1 MSTVINFEEWM
12 ASHPEK
18 YSERTRLNY
27 VGGLRNA
34 GSWFDITLEKP
45 LLEITTTEEFQ
56 KALKT
61 IKDLPDYAYINGEV
75 HHHTFSAAASAY
87 QQYLSASK
95 DFTWVAFY
103 SELADKLL
111 TYKNDR
117 KTIIDK
123 IVAVYDEIDIKL
135 PKLESDGLPTDMDPF
150 TVFGL
155 FNKGITE
162 KNRIA
167 IAKGLAK
174 AFDVKAEV
182 PTEYP
187 GVPVVNNLKATF
199 YYFKGDRKEG
209 DIDNLWAVFE
219 SALSYAD
226 EGSEESKKTFIE
238 CFDAVLSQ
246 SGIRWNITMALFWIR
261 PYAFISLDSR
271 NREFL
276 KDKNYMPESF
286 VETVPK
292 FNNVPSDAYVELCDN
307 CKNTMQENDLPF
319 ENFPELSAYAWSV
332 TQNSESDDDTIKANG
347 AMGDADVRK
356 THYWLYAPGEGASM
370 WENFYKR
377 GIMAIAW
384 AAIGDL
390 SEYESK
396 EAMKLAMKEAYDDSR
411 PYKMSAHATWQ
422 FANEIQVGDVVF
434 VKRGRDTIIGRGI
447 VTGKYRFDENA
458 PDAYKN
464 IHDVNWTHSGEWE
477 HPGKAALKTLTDI
490 TSYTDYVEKLCAL
503 FEDDS
508 EDIEAEEK
516 TYPKYSVED
525 FLSEVYMTGEDYD
538 TLVGVLENKKNIIL
552 QGAPGVGKTFAA
564 KRLAYSMIGEKN
576 PERVQMVQFH
586 QSYSYEDFIEG
597 YRPASKNVD
606 GADFIIK
613 KGSFYKFCKK
623 AADDDEN
630 DYFFIIDEI
639 NRGNLSKIFGE
650 LFMLIETDKRGV
662 ELQLLYS
669 DEKFFVP
676 KNVYIIGMMNTAD
689 RSLAMLDYA
698 LRRRFSFVEMKPG
711 FETEGFMAYQ
721 EGLENDKFNSLISCV
736 KQLNVRISDDDTLG
750 EGFCIGH
757 SYFCNLDPNKLDER
771 ALKAIVEF
779 ELIPL
784 LKEYWFDES
793 DKVDEWK
800 TKLRSAIK

>member
-1 MSTVINFEEWM
+1 MNREKAFKSWLEHYPDHKYSPSTVSGYLR
-12 ASHPEK
+12 A
-18 YSERTRLNY
+18 
-27 VGGLRNA
+27 LRNA
-34 GSWFDITLEKP
+34 PQWFEVSTSKP
-45 LLEITTTEEFQ
+45 IFEIDSVEE
-56 KALKT
+56 LKET
-61 IKDLPDYAYINGEV
+61 VEMIASVPNFSEIDYAHGHLNYGAAIQLYQKYIDSMNN
-75 HHHTFSAAASAY
+75 
-87 QQYLSASK
+87 
-95 DFTWVAFY
+95 FTWVDFY

-117 KTIIDK
+117 KTMIDK

-135 PKLESDGLPTDMDPF
+135 PKLESEGLPTDMDPF

-167 IAKGLAK
+167 IAKAIAK
-174 AFDVKAEV
+174 TFDVKAEV

-219 SALSYAD
+219 SALAYAD
-226 EGSEESKKTFIE
+226 ESSEESKKSFIE
-238 CFDAVLSQ
+238 RLDAVLSQ
-246 SGIRWNITMALFWIR
+246 SGIRWNITMALFWVR
-261 PYAFISLDSR
+261 PYAFISLDSK

-286 VETVPK
+286 VKAVPK

-307 CKNTMQENDLPF
+307 CKRTMKENDLPF
-319 ENFPELSAYAWSV
+319 KNFPELSAYSWSV
-332 TQNSESDDDTIKANG
+332 SQEIGSDDDPDKDNG
-347 AMGDADVRK
+347 AMGDADVKK
-356 THYWLYAPGEGASM
+356 TRYWLYAPGERAGM
-370 WENFYKR
+370 WEQFYKK
-377 GIMAIAW
+377 GIMAIGW
-384 AAIGDL
+384 SSIGNL
-390 SEYESK
+390 SDYESK
-396 EAMKLAMKEAYDDSR
+396 EDMKLAMKETYDDSR
-411 PYKMSAHATWQ
+411 QYKMSAHATWQ

-434 VKRGRDTIIGRGI
+434 VKRGRDTVIGRGV
-447 VTGKYRFDENA
+447 VTGEYRFDA
-458 PDAYKN
+458 ASPDDYKN
-464 IHDVNWTHSGEWE
+464 IHDVNWTHNGEWE
-477 HPGKAALKTLTDI
+477 HPGNAVLKTLTEI
-490 TSYTDYVEKLCAL
+490 TSYTEYVEKLCAL
-503 FEDDS
+503 FED
-508 EDIEAEEK
+508 IETEEK
-516 TYPKYSVED
+516 TYPKYSVEN
-525 FLSEVYMTGEDYD
+525 FLSEVYMSGEDYD

-597 YRPASKNVD
+597 YRPASKSVD

-650 LFMLIETDKRGV
+650 LFMLIEADKRGV

-669 DEKFFVP
+669 DEKFYVP

-721 EGLENDKFNSLISCV
+721 DGLDNDKFNSLISCV

-757 SYFCNLDPNKLDER
+757 SYFCNLDPNKLDDR
-771 ALKAIVEF
+771 SLRAIVEF
-779 ELIPL
+779 ELLPL

>member
-1 MSTVINFEEWM
+1 MNREKAFKSWLEHYPDHKYSSSTVSGYLR
-12 ASHPEK
+12 A
-18 YSERTRLNY
+18 
-27 VGGLRNA
+27 LRNA
-34 GSWFDITLEKP
+34 PQWFEVSTSKP
-45 LLEITTTEEFQ
+45 IFEIDSVEE
-56 KALKT
+56 LKET
-61 IKDLPDYAYINGEV
+61 VEMIASVPNFSEIDYAHGHLNYGAAIQLYQKYIDSMNN
-75 HHHTFSAAASAY
+75 
-87 QQYLSASK
+87 
-95 DFTWVAFY
+95 FTWVDFY

-117 KTIIDK
+117 KTMIDK
-123 IVAVYDEIDIKL
+123 IIAVYDEIDIKL
-135 PKLESDGLPTDMDPF
+135 PKLESEGLPTDMDPF

-167 IAKGLAK
+167 IAKAIAK
-174 AFDVKAEV
+174 TFDVKAEV

-219 SALSYAD
+219 SALAYAD
-226 EGSEESKKTFIE
+226 ESSEESKKTFIE
-238 CFDAVLSQ
+238 RFDAVLSQ
-246 SGIRWNITMALFWIR
+246 SGIRWNITMGLFWIR
-261 PYAFISLDSR
+261 PYAFISLDSK

-286 VETVPK
+286 VKAVPK
-292 FNNVPSDAYVELCDN
+292 FNNVPSDAYVELCET
-307 CKNTMQENDLPF
+307 CKSTMQENNLPF
-319 ENFPELSAYAWSV
+319 KNFPELSAYSWSV
-332 TQNSESDDDTIKANG
+332 SRETGSDDDPDNDNG
-347 AMGDADVRK
+347 AMGDADVKK
-356 THYWLYAPGEGASM
+356 TRYWLYAPGEGACM
-370 WENFYKR
+370 WDEFYKK
-377 GIMAIAW
+377 GIMAIGW
-384 AAIGDL
+384 SSIGNL
-390 SEYESK
+390 SDYESK
-396 EAMKLAMKEAYDDSR
+396 EDMKLAMKEAYDDSR
-411 PYKMSAHATWQ
+411 QYKMSAHATWQ

-434 VKRGRDTIIGRGI
+434 VKRGRDTVIGRGV
-447 VTGKYRFDENA
+447 VTGEYRFDA
-458 PDAYKN
+458 ASPDDYKN
-464 IHDVNWTHSGEWE
+464 IHDVNWTHNGEWE
-477 HPGKAALKTLTDI
+477 HPGNAVLKTLTEI
-490 TSYTDYVEKLCAL
+490 TSYTEYVEKLCAL
-503 FEDDS
+503 FED
-508 EDIEAEEK
+508 IETEEK
-516 TYPKYSVED
+516 TYPKYSVEN
-525 FLSEVYMTGEDYD
+525 FLSEVYMSGEDYD

-597 YRPASKNVD
+597 YRPASKSVD

-650 LFMLIETDKRGV
+650 LFMLIEADKRGV

-669 DEKFFVP
+669 DEKFYVP

-721 EGLENDKFNSLISCV
+721 DGLDNDKFNSLISCV

-757 SYFCNLDPNKLDER
+757 SYFCNLDPNKLDDR
-771 ALKAIVEF
+771 SLRAIVEF
-779 ELIPL
+779 ELLPL